1 MELDHGH
8 RLSKL
13 VCIYEMTGTALL
25 VYAVNVSN
33 GDPFA
38 IAFTLFT
45 CILITGPVSGGH
57 CNPAVTTGVF
67 MSEKKWKKHY
77 LLYLEIMA
85 AQFIGGIIGVIMA
98 FVCLTNGNFTKDYDQ
113 GSIPIDELVIIRP
126 RVADIRAFTLE
137 VICTAVFVMVILVVK
152 TARVAPT
159 Q

>member
-33 GDPFA
+33 GNPFA

-45 CILITGPVSGGH
+45 CILITGPISGGH

-67 MSEKKWKKHY
+67 VSDK
-77 LLYLEIMA
+77 
-85 AQFIGGIIGVIMA
+85 
-98 FVCLTNGNFTKDYDQ
+98 
-113 GSIPIDELVIIRP
+113 
-126 RVADIRAFTLE
+126 
-137 VICTAVFVMVILVVK
+137 
-152 TARVAPT
+152 
-159 Q
+159 